1 MTENQSNKSQSI
13 QIKYEGWDE
22 KTASAV
28 RMNNKMENVKKSILS
43 SIDTNIAFYKDNNDN
58 ARTLSNNIRILKD
71 VDDYT
76 TVILKCGTFPIWKNT
91 VKKGVYDPVQILNDL
106 KEKVNTD
113 FFEKAI
119 KSYIKKKAK
128 QDDESAEEKAESS
141 SKKSSKTSSK
151 SSSK

>member
-43 SIDTNIAFYKDNNDN
+43 SIDTNIAYYEDNKDN
-58 ARTLSNNIRILKD
+58 ARSLSSNIRILKD

-91 VKKGVYDPVQILNDL
+91 VKKGAYQPVQILNDL
-106 KEKVNTD
+106 KHKVNTD
-113 FFEKAI
+113 FFEKEI
-119 KSYIKKKAK
+119 KAYIKKKSK
-128 QDDESAEEKAESS
+128 QDDDSAEA
-141 SKKSSKTSSK
+141 SSK
-151 SSSK
+151 SQKKTQKKPTSKK